1 MLSKKFF
8 REFYLKTLKG
18 FKENKLST
26 FPLYIFLFFFLFFF
40 FSIFLILPHAPF
52 EKKHTLYREGLWE
65 DVKILTPYFTTNDS
79 ERSLSNLIFPSLFE
93 FYNGKLISK
102 YLKNYFLNQEKNE
115 LQIELE
121 DNLFF
126 ANGEKITT
134 EDIRFSLEFAKKYS
148 PLELNRFFNNLEFK
162 IINERQGIFYLT
174 KTDNYFLYRLAYFK
188 VLPSKIFSYYSPDFI
203 NLEISK
209 FGPGAFVFK
218 EIKEEGR
225 KILILERNKYF
236 KERVYLKEIEFHIFK
251 DQREALDAF
260 FRKEIDGLAG
270 INYFNLPPG
279 FKKRINIYEILMPRV
294 IGIFLNK
301 EKVKDENIF
310 LFLSSKINRQDM
322 IKKIFENKAEE
333 SKGIFSPSIRKILG
347 LEEFKEEI
355 KKEIEKKEIKEINL
369 NLVLPNSF
377 FYPDIAR
384 YLKEN
389 FRINF
394 KIVSPDEL
402 NQIIRKKDYE
412 ALLYGIN
419 YGYPPNLSY
428 FFSIGGINLNNFE
441 NKILEKEFFD
451 LRNDPQKDIFKT
463 QEEIEK
469 LILDQKAN
477 IFLVNPYFIYIIDK
491 KFKGFDINFII
502 DPTERFIKINE
513 LR

>member
-1 MLSKKFF
+1 MLSKKVF

-18 FKENKLST
+18 FREKRLPL
-26 FPLYIFLFFFLFFF
+26 FPLYIFIFFFLFFF
-40 FSIFLILPHAPF
+40 FSIFLILPFTPF
-52 EKKHTLYREGLWE
+52 EKKNTIYREGLWE

-102 YLKNYFLNQEKNE
+102 YLKNYTLNQEKNE

-121 DNLFF
+121 DNIFF
-126 ANGEKITT
+126 AHGEKITT

-148 PLELNRFFNNLEFK
+148 PSELNRFFNNLEFK
-162 IINERQGIFYLT
+162 ILSERQGIFYLT
-174 KTDNYFLYRLAYFK
+174 KPDNYFLYRLTYFK
-188 VLPSKIFSYYSPDFI
+188 ILPSKIFFYYSPDFI

-218 EIKEEGR
+218 EIKDEGR

-236 KERVYLKEIEFHIFK
+236 KEKVYLKEIEFHIFK
-251 DQREALDAF
+251 DQREALNALF
-260 FRKEIDGLAG
+260 KKEIDGLAG
-270 INYFNLPPG
+270 INYFHLPPG
-279 FKKRINIYEILMPRV
+279 FKKRVNIYEILMPRV

-310 LFLSSKINRQDM
+310 LFLNSKIDRKD
-322 IKKIFENKAEE
+322 IVRKIFENKAEE

-347 LEEFKEEI
+347 LGEFKEEN
-355 KKEIEKKEIKEINL
+355 KKEIEKKEINL
-369 NLVLPNSF
+369 NLILPNSF

-384 YLKEN
+384 YLKEK
-389 FRINF
+389 FGINF

-402 NQIIRKKDYE
+402 NLTLKKKDYE
-412 ALLYGIN
+412 GILYGIN
-419 YGYPPNLSY
+419 YGFPPNLSY

-451 LRNDPQKDIFKT
+451 LRNNPQKDIFKA

-477 IFLVNPYFIYIIDK
+477 IFLVNPYFIYLIDK